1 MTPHTKIFNYDRPG
15 DRVDKI
21 INYIDKQV
29 DTISNLEQIKRGHV
43 YARSLQYLRMI
54 KGMDYL
60 VVHLKMTYSKPNTG

>member
-29 DTISNLEQIKRGHV
+29 DTISNLE
-43 YARSLQYLRMI
+43 
-54 KGMDYL
+54 
-60 VVHLKMTYSKPNTG
+60 